1 MADKRRLNW
10 QSVWAALLLSACAVP
25 SPPPRE
31 DLVKEAMP
39 NVAVPASWQAAQ
51 FGGSVVQ
58 ADWWHGFGDQQ
69 LDALI
74 DEALANT
81 PDVRIAAARVERA
94 SAYATAAGA
103 ALMPVV
109 SGLARGGGKMS
120 GDNSGLTGWAVHV
133 SWEADLWG
141 RVRAQREA
149 AKEQVAAAEADRIWA
164 RQSIAAAVA
173 RAWFVAIQARLVD
186 SLLRRSL
193 EANERL
199 VALANDRQ
207 RVGKGDGLDVVQA
220 EANVLATRDAL
231 RQAALAIDQSRRALE
246 SLLGRYPAAA
256 LQTAERFPDVALEV
270 PTGVPSE
277 LLERRPDVI
286 AAERRVSAA
295 FDNVTVAKAARLPRL
310 SLTAGINSVHSEL
323 FVLQNHENPTFSAG
337 ASLFGTIFDFGAL
350 AAQVDV
356 RSAERKEAV
365 ARYAQTALNAFSEV
379 EGALANNVALA
390 ERHDLLA
397 QQAQRQQEAL
407 RLAQE
412 RLRVGSGDQRAV
424 LQQQLALYL
433 VLQQQLTVD
442 AQQRIERVNLL
453 LALGG
458 GLET

>member
-1 MADKRRLNW
+1 MANERRLNW
-10 QSVWAALLLSACAVP
+10 QGVWAALLLSACAVP

-31 DLVKEAMP
+31 DLVKEAIP
-39 NVAVPASWQAAQ
+39 NVAIPATWQAAQ

-58 ADWWHGFGDQQ
+58 ADWWHSFGDSQ

-74 DEALANT
+74 DEALANS
-81 PDVRIAAARVERA
+81 PDVRVAAARVERA
-94 SAYATAAGA
+94 SAYAAAAGA

-109 SGLARGGGKMS
+109 SGLARGGGKLS

-133 SWEADLWG
+133 SWEPDLWG
-141 RVRAQREA
+141 RLRAQREA
-149 AKEQVAAAEADRIWA
+149 AKEQVVAAEADRIWA

-199 VALANDRQ
+199 VVLANERQ
-207 RVGKGDGLDVVQA
+207 RVGRGDGLDVTLA
-220 EANVLATRDAL
+220 EANVFATQDAL

-246 SLLGRYPAAA
+246 ALLGRYPAAA
-256 LQTAERFPDVALEV
+256 LQAAERFPDVALEV
-270 PTGVPSE
+270 PAGVPSE

-286 AAERRVSAA
+286 AAERRVAAA
-295 FDNVTVAKAARLPRL
+295 FDNITVAKAARLPHL
-310 SLTAGINSVHSEL
+310 SLTAGISSVNSDL
-323 FVLQNHENPTFSAG
+323 FVLQDRSNPLFSVG
-337 ASLFGTIFDFGAL
+337 ASIFGTIYDFGAL

-356 RSAERKEAV
+356 RSAERREAV
-365 ARYAQTALNAFSEV
+365 ARYAQTALNAFTEV

-390 ERHDLLA
+390 ERREILA
-397 QQAQRQQEAL
+397 KQARSQEQAL
-407 RLAQE
+407 KISQE

-458 GLET
+458 GTET